1 LLNYFTISMIA
12 RKRKYKKDSGQ
23 KKVLMG
29 LLMFLDVLLV
39 GFLLFGNL
47 KLYAENK
54 RMGSQYSNLDREI
67 KALEKKNEELENLF
81 SPASQEE
88 HVERF
93 LRDKGLYKKA
103 GEEVVVIARENI
115 LDASMSE
122 QNIRIESASVWD
134 KIIIFF
140 RQLFR
145 R

>member
-1 LLNYFTISMIA
+1 MIA

-54 RMGSQYSNLDREI
+54 KIDSQYSNLDKEL
-67 KALEKKNEELENLF
+67 KALEKKNEELKDLF
-81 SPASQEE
+81 SFASQDEY
-88 HVERF
+88 VEKF

-103 GEEVVVIARENI
+103 GEEVVVITRENV
-115 LDASMSE
+115 LDGSMLE
-122 QNIRIESASVWD
+122 QDTRIESASVWD

-145 R
+145 RD